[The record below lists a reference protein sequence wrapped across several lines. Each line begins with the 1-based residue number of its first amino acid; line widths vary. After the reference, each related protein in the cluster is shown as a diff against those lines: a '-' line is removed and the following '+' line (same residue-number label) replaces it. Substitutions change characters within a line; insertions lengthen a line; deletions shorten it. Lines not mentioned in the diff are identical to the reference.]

1 MRICISV
8 GHGKSAGGGYDS
20 GAVGGGFHEFRIARK
35 IGFYIAEALKNYG
48 CDAVLINYDAD
59 MYLTDR
65 IAYVNRENFD
75 LAAEIHLNAGGGT
88 GSEVYYKHADEGGK
102 KLAAKIS
109 AGIAKTFS
117 LRDRGAKTK
126 LNSTGGDYF
135 GFVRSVGCRSL
146 LIETVFIDSSSDR
159 KNVETE
165 AGQKKCGESIAAS
178 IAEFY
183 GLCVKNEPQKVA
195 QYADIRAGDRVK
207 IIGKNYATGQRV
219 PSWVK
224 LRTHTVA
231 KVEPSRA
238 LLKEINSWVRLSD
251 LRLAARPS
259 VSVGSVVFIKP
270 GAVYGGCTSARGKRV
285 PDSQLSRR
293 KNTPS
298 RKFSG
303 TAARSKP
310 CSAISRAGS
319 RSAVSRRCEMNAEI
333 TVALLSA
340 AGTLIGSL
348 GGILASNRLTN
359 YRIAQLEK
367 RVDKHNNL
375 VERMAAAEDSIKSAH
390 RRIDDIT
397 RRK

>member
-1 MRICISV
+1 MTRTQAKRFREMITRAAAKLTNAEALTSTSLFEPWSGEKYYSIGDRVRDGGKLYRCYNAISANPTWRSSV
-8 GHGKSAGGGYDS
+8 TPAHWEPIT
-20 GAVGGGFHEFRIARK
+20 VGGGFHEFRIARK

-65 IAYVNRENFD
+65 IAYVNRGNFD

-126 LNSTGGDYF
+126 LNSAGGDYF
-135 GFVRSVGCRSL
+135 GFVRSVRCRSL

-183 GLCVKNEPQKVA
+183 RLCVKNKPQKVA

-207 IIGKNYATGQRV
+207 IIGKNYATGQRI

-251 LRLAARPS
+251 LKLAARPS
-259 VSVGSVVFIKP
+259 VSIGSVVFIKP

-285 PDSQLSRR
+285 PDSQLSPKKHTVTKVQQNR
-293 KNTPS
+293 
-298 RKFSG
+298 G
-303 TAARSKP
+303 TL
-310 CSAISRAGS
+310 
-319 RSAVSRRCEMNAEI
+319 E
-333 TVALLSA
+333 ALLGDISSWVA
-340 AGTLIGSL
+340 VGSL
-348 GGILASNRLTN
+348 
-359 YRIAQLEK
+359 EE
-367 RVDKHNNL
+367 V
-375 VERMAAAEDSIKSAH
+375 
-390 RRIDDIT
+390 
-397 RRK
+397 

>member
-48 CDAVLINYDAD
+48 CDTVLINYDAD

-102 KLAAKIS
+102 KLAAEIS

-159 KNVETE
+159 KTVETE
-165 AGQKKCGESIAAS
+165 
-178 IAEFY
+178 
-183 GLCVKNEPQKVA
+183 
-195 QYADIRAGDRVK
+195 
-207 IIGKNYATGQRV
+207 T
-219 PSWVK
+219 
-224 LRTHTVA
+224 
-231 KVEPSRA
+231 
-238 LLKEINSWVRLSD
+238 
-251 LRLAARPS
+251 
-259 VSVGSVVFIKP
+259 
-270 GAVYGGCTSARGKRV
+270 
-285 PDSQLSRR
+285 
-293 KNTPS
+293 
-298 RKFSG
+298 
-303 TAARSKP
+303 ARSVTP
-310 CSAISRAGS
+310 
-319 RSAVSRRCEMNAEI
+319 
-333 TVALLSA
+333 
-340 AGTLIGSL
+340 
-348 GGILASNRLTN
+348 RL
-359 YRIAQLEK
+359 
-367 RVDKHNNL
+367 KHNRFI
-375 VERMAAAEDSIKSAH
+375 ERE
-390 RRIDDIT
+390 
-397 RRK
+397 

>member
-48 CDAVLINYDAD
+48 CDTVLINYDAD

-126 LNSTGGDYF
+126 LNSAGGDYF

-183 GLCVKNEPQKVA
+183 GLCVKNEPRKVA

-251 LRLAARPS
+251 LKLAARPS
-259 VSVGSVVFIKP
+259 VSIGSVVFIKP

-285 PDSQLSRR
+285 PDSQLSPKKHTVTKVQQNR
-293 KNTPS
+293 
-298 RKFSG
+298 G
-303 TAARSKP
+303 TL
-310 CSAISRAGS
+310 
-319 RSAVSRRCEMNAEI
+319 E
-333 TVALLSA
+333 ALLGDISSWVA
-340 AGTLIGSL
+340 VGSL
-348 GGILASNRLTN
+348 
-359 YRIAQLEK
+359 EE
-367 RVDKHNNL
+367 V
-375 VERMAAAEDSIKSAH
+375 
-390 RRIDDIT
+390 
-397 RRK
+397 

>member
-8 GHGKSAGGGYDS
+8 GHGKSASGGYDS

-35 IGFYIAEALKNYG
+35 IGFYIAEALRNYG

-65 IAYVNRENFD
+65 IAYVNRESFD

-117 LRDRGAKTK
+117 LRDRGAKIK
-126 LNSTGGDYF
+126 LNSAGGDYF

-183 GLCVKNEPQKVA
+183 GLCAKNEPQKA
-195 QYADIRAGDRVK
+195 EQSADIRAGDRVK
-207 IIGKNYATGQRV
+207 ITGKNYATGQRI

-231 KVEPSRA
+231 RVEPSRA
-238 LLKEINSWVRLSD
+238 LLEEINSWVYIKD
-251 LRLAARPS
+251 LTVVTSATSEITP
-259 VSVGSVVFIKP
+259 GSTVTIKT
-270 GAVYGGCTSARGKRV
+270 GAVYGGLAATRGRTV
-285 PDSQLSRR
+285 PKEQLAPV
-293 KNTPS
+293 KH
-298 RKFSG
+298 KV
-303 TAARSKP
+303 SK
-310 CSAISRAGS
+310 IQTNKG
-319 RSAVSRRCEMNAEI
+319 VKE
-333 TVALLSA
+333 ALLS
-340 AGTLIGSL
+340 
-348 GGILASNRLTN
+348 
-359 YRIAQLEK
+359 
-367 RVDKHNNL
+367 
-375 VERMAAAEDSIKSAH
+375 
-390 RRIDDIT
+390 DIT
-397 RRK
+397 SWVAVKYLEEVS

>member
-88 GSEVYYKHADEGGK
+88 GSEVYYKHADEDGK

-126 LNSTGGDYF
+126 LNSAGGDYF

-183 GLCVKNEPQKVA
+183 RLCVKNKPQKVA

-207 IIGKNYATGQRV
+207 IIGKNYATGQRI

-231 KVEPSRA
+231 KVEPSR
-238 LLKEINSWVRLSD
+238 
-251 LRLAARPS
+251 
-259 VSVGSVVFIKP
+259 GSVVFIKP

-285 PDSQLSRR
+285 PDSQLSPKKHTVTKVQQNR
-293 KNTPS
+293 
-298 RKFSG
+298 G
-303 TAARSKP
+303 TL
-310 CSAISRAGS
+310 
-319 RSAVSRRCEMNAEI
+319 E
-333 TVALLSA
+333 ALLGDISSWVA
-340 AGTLIGSL
+340 VGSL
-348 GGILASNRLTN
+348 
-359 YRIAQLEK
+359 EE
-367 RVDKHNNL
+367 V
-375 VERMAAAEDSIKSAH
+375 
-390 RRIDDIT
+390 
-397 RRK
+397 

>member
-8 GHGKSAGGGYDS
+8 GHGRSAGGGYDS

-35 IGFYIAEALKNYG
+35 IGFYIVEALKSYG
-48 CDAVLINYDAD
+48 CDVSLINYDAD

-65 IAYVNRENFD
+65 IAFVNRGDFD

-88 GSEVYYKHADEGGK
+88 GSEVYYKHSDSKGK
-102 KLAAKIS
+102 KLAAGIS

-117 LRDRGAKTK
+117 LRDRGAKIK
-126 LNSTGGDYF
+126 LNSAGGDYF
-135 GFVRSVGCRSL
+135 GFVRSVRCRSL

-183 GLCVKNEPQKVA
+183 GLKKTAPQKAKPVC
-195 QYADIRAGDRVK
+195 DIRAGDRVK
-207 IIGKNYATGQRV
+207 IIGKNYATGQRI

-251 LRLAARPS
+251 LKLAARPS
-259 VSVGSVVFIKP
+259 VSVGSVVFYKARCGLRRLHL
-270 GAVYGGCTSARGKRV
+270 GARKARARFSALAEKTYRHESSAEPRH
-285 PDSQLSRR
+285 
-293 KNTPS
+293 
-298 RKFSG
+298 
-303 TAARSKP
+303 ARSP
-310 CSAISRAGS
+310 ARRYFELGRGRQSR
-319 RSAVSRRCEMNAEI
+319 
-333 TVALLSA
+333 
-340 AGTLIGSL
+340 
-348 GGILASNRLTN
+348 GGVR
-359 YRIAQLEK
+359 
-367 RVDKHNNL
+367 
-375 VERMAAAEDSIKSAH
+375 
-390 RRIDDIT
+390 
-397 RRK
+397 

>member
-48 CDAVLINYDAD
+48 CDTVLINYDAD

-88 GSEVYYKHADEGGK
+88 GSEVYYKHADEEGK

-126 LNSTGGDYF
+126 LNSAGGDYF

-183 GLCVKNEPQKVA
+183 ELCVKNKPQKVA

-238 LLKEINSWVRLSD
+238 LLKEINSWVYTDD
-251 LRLAARPS
+251 LTVLQSSAKIVA
-259 VSVGSVVFIKP
+259 VGSKVKIKP
-270 GAVYGGCTSARGKRV
+270 GATYGG
-285 PDSQLSRR
+285 L
-293 KNTPS
+293 
-298 RKFSG
+298 
-303 TAARSKP
+303 TAAR
-310 CSAISRAGS
+310 GS
-319 RSAVSRRCEMNAEI
+319 MVPNTQLTRTH
-333 TVALLSA
+333 TVGKIQVNGGVREALL
-340 AGTLIGSL
+340 TDI
-348 GGILASNRLTN
+348 ASWVAVK
-359 YRIAQLEK
+359 YLE
-367 RVDKHNNL
+367 V
-375 VERMAAAEDSIKSAH
+375 VG
-390 RRIDDIT
+390 
-397 RRK
+397 

>member
-65 IAYVNRENFD
+65 IAYVNRGNFD

-126 LNSTGGDYF
+126 LNSAGGDYF
-135 GFVRSVGCRSL
+135 GFVRSVRCRSL

-183 GLCVKNEPQKVA
+183 RLCVKNKPQKVA

-207 IIGKNYATGQRV
+207 IIGKNYATGQRI

-251 LRLAARPS
+251 LKLAARPS
-259 VSVGSVVFIKP
+259 VSIGSVV
-270 GAVYGGCTSARGKRV
+270 
-285 PDSQLSRR
+285 L
-293 KNTPS
+293 
-298 RKFSG
+298 
-303 TAARSKP
+303 
-310 CSAISRAGS
+310 
-319 RSAVSRRCEMNAEI
+319 
-333 TVALLSA
+333 
-340 AGTLIGSL
+340 
-348 GGILASNRLTN
+348 
-359 YRIAQLEK
+359 
-367 RVDKHNNL
+367 
-375 VERMAAAEDSIKSAH
+375 
-390 RRIDDIT
+390 
-397 RRK
+397 

>member
-48 CDAVLINYDAD
+48 CDTVLINYDAD

-102 KLAAKIS
+102 RLAAEIS

-126 LNSTGGDYF
+126 LNSAGGDYF

-183 GLCVKNEPQKVA
+183 GLCVKTN
-195 QYADIRAGDRVK
+195 
-207 IIGKNYATGQRV
+207 
-219 PSWVK
+219 
-224 LRTHTVA
+224 
-231 KVEPSRA
+231 
-238 LLKEINSWVRLSD
+238 
-251 LRLAARPS
+251 
-259 VSVGSVVFIKP
+259 
-270 GAVYGGCTSARGKRV
+270 
-285 PDSQLSRR
+285 R
-293 KNTPS
+293 K
-298 RKFSG
+298 K
-303 TAARSKP
+303 
-310 CSAISRAGS
+310 S
-319 RSAVSRRCEMNAEI
+319 RSMPIS
-333 TVALLSA
+333 
-340 AGTLIGSL
+340 
-348 GGILASNRLTN
+348 
-359 YRIAQLEK
+359 
-367 RVDKHNNL
+367 
-375 VERMAAAEDSIKSAH
+375 ERATA
-390 RRIDDIT
+390 
-397 RRK
+397 

>member
-48 CDAVLINYDAD
+48 CDTVLINYDAD

-65 IAYVNRENFD
+65 IAYVNRGNFD

-102 KLAAKIS
+102 KLAAEIS

-126 LNSTGGDYF
+126 LNSAGGDYF
-135 GFVRSVGCRSL
+135 GFVRSVRCRSL

-285 PDSQLSRR
+285 PDSQLSP
-293 KNTPS
+293 KNIPS
-298 RKFSG
+298 RKFSR

-310 CSAISRAGS
+310 CSAIFRAGS
-319 RSAVSRRCEMNAEI
+319 RSAVSRRCDMNAEI

>member
-48 CDAVLINYDAD
+48 CDTVLINYDAD

-126 LNSTGGDYF
+126 LNSAGGDYF

-183 GLCVKNEPQKVA
+183 RLCVKNEPQKVT
-195 QYADIRAGDRVK
+195 D
-207 IIGKNYATGQRV
+207 
-219 PSWVK
+219 
-224 LRTHTVA
+224 
-231 KVEPSRA
+231 
-238 LLKEINSWVRLSD
+238 
-251 LRLAARPS
+251 
-259 VSVGSVVFIKP
+259 
-270 GAVYGGCTSARGKRV
+270 
-285 PDSQLSRR
+285 
-293 KNTPS
+293 
-298 RKFSG
+298 
-303 TAARSKP
+303 
-310 CSAISRAGS
+310 
-319 RSAVSRRCEMNAEI
+319 
-333 TVALLSA
+333 
-340 AGTLIGSL
+340 
-348 GGILASNRLTN
+348 
-359 YRIAQLEK
+359 
-367 RVDKHNNL
+367 
-375 VERMAAAEDSIKSAH
+375 
-390 RRIDDIT
+390 
-397 RRK
+397 

>member
-65 IAYVNRENFD
+65 IAYVNRQNFD

-88 GSEVYYKHADEGGK
+88 GSEVYYKHTDEGGK

-126 LNSTGGDYF
+126 LNSAGGDYF
-135 GFVRSVGCRSL
+135 GFVRSVRCRSL

-183 GLCVKNEPQKVA
+183 GLKKTAPQKAKPVC
-195 QYADIRAGDRVK
+195 DIRAGDRVK
-207 IIGKNYATGQRV
+207 IIGKTYATGQRI

-231 KVEPSRA
+231 RLDSKRA
-238 LLKEINSWVRLSD
+238 LLKEINSWVLISN
-251 LRLAARPS
+251 LRLAERPS
-259 VSVGSVVFIKP
+259 ISVGSVVFIKP

-285 PDSQLSRR
+285 PDSQLSPKKHTVTKVQQNR
-293 KNTPS
+293 
-298 RKFSG
+298 G
-303 TAARSKP
+303 TL
-310 CSAISRAGS
+310 
-319 RSAVSRRCEMNAEI
+319 E
-333 TVALLSA
+333 ALLGDISSWVA
-340 AGTLIGSL
+340 VGSL
-348 GGILASNRLTN
+348 
-359 YRIAQLEK
+359 EE
-367 RVDKHNNL
+367 V
-375 VERMAAAEDSIKSAH
+375 
-390 RRIDDIT
+390 
-397 RRK
+397 

>member
-8 GHGKSAGGGYDS
+8 GHGKSAGSGYDS

-35 IGFYIAEALKNYG
+35 IGFYIAEALKNYD
-48 CDAVLINYDAD
+48 CDTVLINYDAD

-65 IAYVNRENFD
+65 IAYVNRGNFD

-126 LNSTGGDYF
+126 LNSAGGDYF
-135 GFVRSVGCRSL
+135 GFVRSVRCRSL

-183 GLCVKNEPQKVA
+183 ELCVKNKPQKVA

-238 LLKEINSWVRLSD
+238 LLKEINSWVSLSD

-285 PDSQLSRR
+285 PDSQLSPKKHTVTKVQQNR
-293 KNTPS
+293 
-298 RKFSG
+298 G
-303 TAARSKP
+303 TL
-310 CSAISRAGS
+310 
-319 RSAVSRRCEMNAEI
+319 E
-333 TVALLSA
+333 ALLGDISSWVA
-340 AGTLIGSL
+340 VGSL
-348 GGILASNRLTN
+348 
-359 YRIAQLEK
+359 EE
-367 RVDKHNNL
+367 V
-375 VERMAAAEDSIKSAH
+375 
-390 RRIDDIT
+390 
-397 RRK
+397 

>member
-35 IGFYIAEALKNYG
+35 IGFYIAEALKKYG
-48 CDAVLINYDAD
+48 CDTVLINYDAD

-126 LNSTGGDYF
+126 LNSAGGDYF

-183 GLCVKNEPQKVA
+183 GLCVKNKPQKVA

-270 GAVYGGCTSARGKRV
+270 GAVYGGCPSARV
-285 PDSQLSRR
+285 PDSQLSP
-293 KNTPS
+293 KKHTVTKVQQNH
-298 RKFSG
+298 G
-303 TAARSKP
+303 TL
-310 CSAISRAGS
+310 
-319 RSAVSRRCEMNAEI
+319 E
-333 TVALLSA
+333 ALLGDISSWVA
-340 AGTLIGSL
+340 VGSL
-348 GGILASNRLTN
+348 
-359 YRIAQLEK
+359 EE
-367 RVDKHNNL
+367 V
-375 VERMAAAEDSIKSAH
+375 
-390 RRIDDIT
+390 
-397 RRK
+397 

>member
-35 IGFYIAEALKNYG
+35 IGFYIAEALKKYG
-48 CDAVLINYDAD
+48 CDTILINYDAD

-88 GSEVYYKHADEGGK
+88 GSEVYYKHADEEGK

-126 LNSTGGDYF
+126 LNSAGGDYF

-183 GLCVKNEPQKVA
+183 RLCVKNKPQSGRPCENYRQKLCHGSANPVVGEA
-195 QYADIRAGDRVK
+195 QNAYRRK
-207 IIGKNYATGQRV
+207 
-219 PSWVK
+219 
-224 LRTHTVA
+224 
-231 KVEPSRA
+231 SRA
-238 LLKEINSWVRLSD
+238 EPR
-251 LRLAARPS
+251 AAQGDKL
-259 VSVGSVVFIKP
+259 VG
-270 GAVYGGCTSARGKRV
+270 
-285 PDSQLSRR
+285 Q
-293 KNTPS
+293 
-298 RKFSG
+298 
-303 TAARSKP
+303 
-310 CSAISRAGS
+310 
-319 RSAVSRRCEMNAEI
+319 
-333 TVALLSA
+333 AL
-340 AGTLIGSL
+340 
-348 GGILASNRLTN
+348 
-359 YRIAQLEK
+359 
-367 RVDKHNNL
+367 
-375 VERMAAAEDSIKSAH
+375 
-390 RRIDDIT
+390 
-397 RRK
+397 

>member
-8 GHGKSAGGGYDS
+8 GHGRSAGGGYDS

-35 IGFYIAEALKNYG
+35 IGFYIAKALKNYG
-48 CDAVLINYDAD
+48 CDTVLINYDAD

-65 IAYVNRENFD
+65 IAFVNRGDFD

-126 LNSTGGDYF
+126 LNSAGGDYF
-135 GFVRSVGCRSL
+135 GFVRSVRCRSL

-207 IIGKNYATGQRV
+207 IIGKNYATGQRI

-251 LRLAARPS
+251 LKLAARPS

-285 PDSQLSRR
+285 PDSQLSP
-293 KNTPS
+293 KSTPS
-298 RKFSG
+298 QKFSR
-303 TAARSKP
+303 TAARSKL
-310 CSAISRAGS
+310 CSAIFRAGS